1 MRSRIL
7 ILCLS
12 LLAASLG
19 CREDAQSPPSPE
31 ADTASGAAT
40 TLLSSH
46 QVSAG

>member
-19 CREDAQSPPSPE
+19 CREDAQSPSPE
-31 ADTASGAAT
+31 AGSASGAAT
-40 TLLSSH
+40 TLPSFH
-46 QVSAG
+46 NVSAG